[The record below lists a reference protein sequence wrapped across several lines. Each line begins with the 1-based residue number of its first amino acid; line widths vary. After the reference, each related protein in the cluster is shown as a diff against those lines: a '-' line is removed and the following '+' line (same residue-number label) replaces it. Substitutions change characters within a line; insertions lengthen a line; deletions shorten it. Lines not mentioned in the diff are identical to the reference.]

1 MVGPTNQTPVRV
13 ATRHATMQQQWGM
26 AMAEALIACDD
37 SVRRLVD
44 ARRWERGV
52 FLPMRVDGRGA
63 LPDLRATH
71 YCRVA

>member
-13 ATRHATMQQQWGM
+13 ATRQQQWGM

-44 ARRWERGV
+44 ARR
-52 FLPMRVDGRGA
+52 
-63 LPDLRATH
+63 
-71 YCRVA
+71 